1 MRVPCSEK
9 GIEMSDYFLV
19 GNLDDENDLWFISKA
34 QGTAVPV
41 PKAAWL
47 SIISMFQGDAIGT
60 ASADEKNRDAL
71 AQSAIDNAQ
80 KDTAVS
86 RNVFLSFSTSQL
98 GKLTMIK
105 RSHPVEQLF
114 LNNNPLAPLIQD
126 FVDRGNY

>member
-1 MRVPCSEK
+1 
-9 GIEMSDYFLV
+9 MSDYFLV
-19 GNLDDENDLWFISKA
+19 GNLDDANDLWFISKA

-60 ASADEKNRDAL
+60 ASTDEKTRDAL

-98 GKLTMIK
+98 GKLVMSK

-114 LNNNPLAPLIQD
+114 LKSDPLAPLIQD
-126 FVDRGNY
+126 FVDRGKY